1 MSEPQ
6 QPTPPETF
14 SLGSLGSGVA
24 AFRRVAVQLGFG
36 VIAVGLLAFLIVI
49 YLPVLKPM
57 LWAAVMAALF
67 FPVHQRIFRWVGQR
81 ERTAASISTAL
92 TVLIVVGPASLLT
105 FNFISQAQNLWP
117 SIRDFLGGDTF
128 QRIATWLESSPLR
141 PIATYLLPDT
151 ELTGAAGIEES
162 LRQAVSTFGNFALQE
177 IQEIG
182 RTATGRLLGAAVTML
197 IYFFFLRHGPRWLEH
212 FENALPL
219 ESGQA
224 ANLFSIAGRTINAV
238 FRGVIITA
246 AVQAVLAGI
255 GFAIAGAPAPMVLAA
270 VTFLAALIPFVGPI
284 AIWLPIGI
292 GLFATGH
299 TTAGVGL
306 MVWGLLVVSLV
317 DNFLRPFLIGR
328 EAKLPL
334 LWLFLSILGGIRVYG
349 LLGILLGPAALALFL
364 ACYRIYMEGRRT

>member
-1 MSEPQ
+1 MNILNDAQVSDLLDYEG
-6 QPTPPETF
+6 TEDALV
-14 SLGSLGSGVA
+14 S
-24 AFRRVAVQLGFG
+24 AF
-36 VIAVGLLAFLIVI
+36 
-49 YLPVLKPM
+49 
-57 LWAAVMAALF
+57 
-67 FPVHQRIFRWVGQR
+67 
-81 ERTAASISTAL
+81 
-92 TVLIVVGPASLLT
+92 
-105 FNFISQAQNLWP
+105 
-117 SIRDFLGGDTF
+117 GD
-128 QRIATWLESSPLR
+128 L
-141 PIATYLLPDT
+141 
-151 ELTGAAGIEES
+151 
-162 LRQAVSTFGNFALQE
+162 VLQE
-177 IQEIG
+177 IQQIG

-197 IYFFFLRHGPRWLEH
+197 IYFFFLRHGPRWLVH

-246 AVQAVLAGI
+246 AVQAVLAGV
-255 GFAIAGAPAPMVLAA
+255 GFAIAGAPAPIVLAA

-292 GLFATGH
+292 GLFATGR
-299 TTAGVGL
+299 TTAGIGL

-317 DNFLRPFLIGR
+317 DNFLRPYLIGR

-349 LLGILLGPAALALFL
+349 ILGILLGPAALALFL